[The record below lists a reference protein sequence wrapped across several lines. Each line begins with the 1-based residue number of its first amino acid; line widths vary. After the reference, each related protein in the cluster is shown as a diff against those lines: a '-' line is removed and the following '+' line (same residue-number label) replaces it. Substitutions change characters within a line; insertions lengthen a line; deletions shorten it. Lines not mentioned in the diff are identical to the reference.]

1 MSKHYQAN
9 EREKL
14 VLKTWVKFSRANNTL
29 NQIMRHNVEVQG
41 LTISQ
46 FGVLEVLAHIGPL
59 SVKAIGQKLLL
70 TTSNLV
76 TVIDNLVK
84 QELVKRVPCDHDR
97 RSIIIHLTEK
107 GSGIIEPVFK
117 NHLTELLI
125 CFSVLDDQ
133 QLITLGSLSKELGLK
148 QQPKET

>member
-1 MSKHYQAN
+1 MSNYSQAN
-9 EREKL
+9 ERENL
-14 VLKTWVKFSRANNTL
+14 VLKTWIKFSRANNTL

-84 QELVKRVPCDHDR
+84 QELVKRVPCDQDR
-97 RSIIIHLTEK
+97 RSIIIHLTET
-107 GSGIIEPVFK
+107 GSSLIEPVFQ
-117 NHLTELLI
+117 NHLTELLS

-148 QQPKET
+148 QKLKET